1 MEEDD
6 LNLRYLNYIEQL
18 FAAEDSA
25 LQEAFNAMRT
35 NDLPEINISASQGKL
50 LQVLALAIG
59 AKRILEIGT
68 LGGYST
74 IWLARALPPKGKIIS
89 LELNPHHAKV
99 ARENLERAGLSN
111 LAEIRVGPGLDSIA
125 TLAEEQTDL
134 FDLLFIDADK
144 DNYSNYLT
152 QAFPLVRNGGLI
164 LADNTLRN
172 AILDDSPPSG
182 TKQYNLT
189 VAARKDLDSIVVP
202 ALRPRG
208 MDGLTISFKR

>member
-25 LQEAFNAMRT
+25 LQETFNAMRT
-35 NDLPEINISASQGKL
+35 NGLPEINISASQGKL

-74 IWLARALPPKGKIIS
+74 IWLARALPPDGKIIS
-89 LELNPHHAKV
+89 LEVDPHHAKV
-99 ARENLERAGLSN
+99 ARENLDNAGLSN
-111 LAEIRVGPGLDSIA
+111 YVEIRVGPGLDSIA
-125 TLAEEQTDL
+125 TLVKEKTDS

-144 DNYSNYLT
+144 DNYSNYLS
-152 QAFPLVRNGGLI
+152 QAFPLVRKGGLI
-164 LADNTLRN
+164 LADNTLRRSN
-172 AILDDSPPSG
+172 LDDSPPSG
-182 TKQYNLT
+182 TGQYNQT
-189 VAARKDLDSIVVP
+189 VAAREDLVSIVVP
-202 ALRPRG
+202 ALRRRG

>member
-25 LQEAFNAMRT
+25 LQETFNAMRT
-35 NDLPEINISASQGKL
+35 NGLPEINISASQGKL

-74 IWLARALPPKGKIIS
+74 IWLARALPPDGKIIS
-89 LELNPHHAKV
+89 LEVDPHHAKV
-99 ARENLERAGLSN
+99 ARENLDNAGLSN
-111 LAEIRVGPGLDSIA
+111 YVEIRVGPGLDSIA
-125 TLAEEQTDL
+125 TLVKEKTDS

-144 DNYSNYLT
+144 DNYSNYLS
-152 QAFPLVRNGGLI
+152 QAFPLVR
-164 LADNTLRN
+164 
-172 AILDDSPPSG
+172 
-182 TKQYNLT
+182 
-189 VAARKDLDSIVVP
+189 
-202 ALRPRG
+202 
-208 MDGLTISFKR
+208 